1 MGFLHRS
8 AQKVKYLWKELA
20 EEPACVWFYD
30 ALEAYFQHPK
40 TLAQPKNST
49 HTSLTRLHQFTVH
62 SEGVNATT
70 GGVLRQ
76 HSPQGD
82 STDCFL
88 RPPYKTLSMF
98 WLFFFFIISHHIKFA
113 NRLIPILASIGARMD
128 GNNSPIRKLKYW
140 QVSQRLSPVRLYFSP
155 ITFPPIL
162 TLPLSVNR

>member
-98 WLFFFFIISHHIKFA
+98 
-113 NRLIPILASIGARMD
+113 
-128 GNNSPIRKLKYW
+128 
-140 QVSQRLSPVRLYFSP
+140 
-155 ITFPPIL
+155 
-162 TLPLSVNR
+162 